1 MEFIKKIFET
11 LDKIFYKS
19 FNEKVEIE
27 GVEDISI
34 FENVKYFEDV
44 QDCNM
49 DLFYDEKVKSKRP
62 VIIYIHGGGFVAGG
76 KEFRKGISLW
86 YATKGFFVANADYGL
101 SPEYKF
107 PAQIEHLSKLFV
119 WLKKNQ
125 KEYNLDLKK
134 IIVSGDSAG
143 AYFAAMLACISES
156 KALQRKLG
164 ISIDLHLAG
173 VVLNCGLYD
182 LKSILEK
189 KLAFGLND
197 AIFESYTGTKKKDVE
212 DYGFKKLCSPLELIN
227 KRFPQTFLIYAEKD
241 VFCAGQA
248 ERLSEK
254 LEEKDI
260 YFEKFYSTSPFVN
273 HCFSLDLKNK
283 TAARAMRLQEEF
295 LIKIKRG
302 KLPKKLSKARLIV
315 NESK

>member
-11 LDKIFYKS
+11 LDKMFYKT
-19 FNEKVEIE
+19 FNEKIEID
-27 GVEDISI
+27 GSDRISV
-34 FENVKYFEDV
+34 FNDVKYFDAV

-49 DLFYDEKVKSKRP
+49 DLFYDESIKTKRP
-62 VIIYIHGGGFVAGG
+62 IVIYIHGGGLVAGG
-76 KEFRKGISLW
+76 KEFRRGISLW

-101 SPEYKF
+101 SPEFKF

-119 WLKKNQ
+119 WLKNNQ
-125 KEYNLDLKK
+125 KKYNLDLKK
-134 IIVSGDSAG
+134 IIISGDSAG
-143 AYFAAMLACISES
+143 AYFAAMLACLSES

-164 ISIDLHLAG
+164 ITIDLRLAG

-182 LKSILEK
+182 LRSILEK
-189 KLAFGLND
+189 KLAFGLTE

-212 DYGFKKLCSPLELIN
+212 LYRFKKICSPLELIN
-227 KRFPQTFLIYAEKD
+227 KRFPPTFLIYAEKD

-273 HCFSLDLKNK
+273 HCFSLDLRNK
-283 TAARAMRLQEEF
+283 TAAQAMALQEEF
-295 LIKIKRG
+295 LQKIKKG
-302 KLPKKLSKARLIV
+302 KMQRKMSKV
-315 NESK
+315 KSVTE